1 MVSLYFRSNCV
12 IKLNTVLPPYWL
24 FSLLFDRTKGS
35 VINQNSNIIIVIP
48 VIVIIILVTL
58 CACCLMQTFLANFL
72 LSHDCIIQLFPLGTP
87 NLMLIKSTDKYNSTG
102 ACQI

>member
-35 VINQNSNIIIVIP
+35 VINNNISNQI
-48 VIVIIILVTL
+48 VTL

-72 LSHDCIIQLFPLGTP
+72 LSHDCIIQLFAFGTP
-87 NLMLIKSTDKYNSTG
+87 NLMLIKSTNKYYSTG
-102 ACQI
+102 AFQI